1 MEISNVISTCK
12 IIPSKP
18 VDFSVSS
25 NHLPE
30 KIIEN
35 AWGIGTLSLPS
46 VKVSNEDIKGKWE
59 HLKYISTEMSNMKIS
74 LLIGADIPRY
84 IFH

>member
-1 MEISNVISTCK
+1 MQNNTIKTCRF
-12 IIPSKP
+12 
-18 VDFSVSS
+18 FSVIK
-25 NHLPE
+25 PP
-30 KIIEN
+30 IIEN
-35 AWGIGTLSLPS
+35 AWVIGTLSLPS

-59 HLKYISTEMSNMKIS
+59 HLKYISIEMSNMKIS